1 VKISRRTR
9 LASTL
14 AVLSLVAVACG
25 DDDHAGTPE
34 PAADA
39 GAAAA
44 PATDAPAAAPGTDS
58 PNITSP
64 ATVGDAVPATDGP
77 AATVSAEAF
86 PVTIEHKYGGTTIES
101 RPERIVVVGF
111 AEHEG
116 LLAVGA
122 EPVAVRDWYGDQ
134 PYATW
139 PWAQDELGDLQPAV
153 LAADALNFEQI
164 AALDPDVILGVNSGM
179 TDSDYATLAAIAPT
193 VAQPAEYPDYAT
205 PWDVMLEIDARA
217 TGYSAEAAALI
228 ADTKAKLA
236 AVAAAHPEWAGQTAA
251 VAFVFQ
257 DQPGAYASGDA
268 RANLLA
274 GFGLTTPAEFDELAG
289 DQFYFTVSGE
299 EISKLDADVI
309 VWLADGDAAQQQIR
323 DLPLR
328 TTLMASV
335 EGREIVADPLLGG
348 AFSHG
353 TPLSLDYV
361 IEQLVPELELAL
373 DGDPATAVPS
383 AAVLD
388 ANG

>member
-1 VKISRRTR
+1 MPRLLSTTPPRTRRVR
-9 LASTL
+9 LASAL
-14 AVLSLVAVACG
+14 AVLSFVAVACG
-25 DDDHAGTPE
+25 GDDDDAEAPE

-44 PATDAPAAAPGTDS
+44 PATHAPADVPESA
-58 PNITSP
+58 
-64 ATVGDAVPATDGP
+64 PATDTP
-77 AATVSAEAF
+77 ASTAADEAF
-86 PVTIEHKYGGTTIES
+86 PVTIQHKYGETTIES

-122 EPVAVRDWYGDQ
+122 EPVAVRDWYGEQ

-139 PWAQDELGDLQPAV
+139 PWAQDELGLLQPDV

-164 AALDPDVILGVNSGM
+164 AALDPDVILGINSGM

-193 VAQPAEYPDYAT
+193 FAQPADYPDYAT

-217 TGYSAEAAALI
+217 TGYSTEAAAVI
-228 ADTKAKLA
+228 VDTKAKLD

-274 GFGLTTPAEFDELAG
+274 GFGLTTPALFDQLAG

-328 TTLMASV
+328 TTLEASV

-361 IEQLVPELELAL
+361 IEHLVPELELAL
-373 DGDPATAVPS
+373 DGDPTTPVPS

-388 ANG
+388 ADG